1 MTATMEADRSTEEMS
16 EAVAAAG
23 HNNPPEPTPFEKI
36 SEEIETLYGEARLW
50 LDGAPV
56 ATQGQAD
63 GIAKL
68 LNMIRDAAKRADLL
82 RIAENKPFDD
92 GKAEVQRRYAA
103 LIADTKGMKGKTTIA
118 TDACKKALAPWL
130 DRLDREMKAE
140 AERLQVAAEDKAR
153 AAQEAIRAT
162 AGDNIAER
170 EAAETLLKD
179 AKKAETTANRAAKD
193 TAKASGGIGK
203 AVSLR
208 TSYVPVMVDPILA
221 ARHFWQVNQQEFHTF
236 LMSLAEQAV
245 RHGKRE
251 IPGFEVREIKTAV

>member
-1 MTATMEADRSTEEMS
+1 MTATMEADRSTEGMS
-16 EAVAAAG
+16 EAVATAG

-50 LDGAPV
+50 LDGEPV

-82 RIAENKPFDD
+82 RVAENKPFDD

-130 DRLDREMKAE
+130 DKLDREMKAE
-140 AERLQVAAEDKAR
+140 AERLRLAAEEKAR
-153 AAQEAIRAT
+153 VAQEAIRAT

-170 EAAETLLKD
+170 EAAESRDDGEQGGEGHGEGVRRCRQGRVAADQLRPGD
-179 AKKAETTANRAAKD
+179 GRPDIGRTAFLAGQSAGVSHLPHVACRA
-193 TAKASGGIGK
+193 GG
-203 AVSLR
+203 APR
-208 TSYVPVMVDPILA
+208 
-221 ARHFWQVNQQEFHTF
+221 
-236 LMSLAEQAV
+236 QA
-245 RHGKRE
+245 
-251 IPGFEVREIKTAV
+251 